1 MKSRSSRMPS
11 GIASVAVRAASRAQ
25 RALHGFG
32 AFGEGSLIVPPYR
45 LTCPRRMHIGARTV
59 IGPYAFISVLGERLG
74 ERYDGVLR
82 IGDDTSI
89 GQNFIVS
96 CAGSMVIGSDVL
108 ISSNVHIGDAIHGY
122 EDPDLP
128 VIAQPM
134 SRGYIIVADGA
145 FIGVNAVILP
155 NVRIGRHA
163 VVGAGAVVTRDVPD
177 FCVVAGN
184 PARIIRRYDANRRA
198 WVRTEATPRRL
209 LRTAA
214 DAQRAAPGAA
224 ADSDAPAPAEE
235 RRAA

>member
-1 MKSRSSRMPS
+1 MNITTSRMPA
-11 GIASVAVRAASRAQ
+11 GATGLAVRAISRVQ
-25 RALHGFG
+25 RNVHRFG

-45 LTCPRRMHIGARTV
+45 LTCPQRMQIGARTV
-59 IGPYAFISVLGERLG
+59 IGPYAFISVLGERFR
-74 ERYDGVLR
+74 ERYDGILR

-96 CAGSMVIGSDVL
+96 CAGSMVIGSNVL

-122 EDPDLP
+122 EDPDVP

-134 SRGYIIVADGA
+134 SRGYVIVADGA

-163 VVGAGAVVTRDVPD
+163 VVGAGAVVTQDVPD
-177 FCVVAGN
+177 FSVVAGN
-184 PARIIRRYDANRRA
+184 PARIIRRYDASRRA
-198 WVRTEATPRRL
+198 WLRAEASPRRI

-214 DAQRAAPGAA
+214 DALRLLPPADDIDEREQRAA
-224 ADSDAPAPAEE
+224 
-235 RRAA
+235 

>member
-1 MKSRSSRMPS
+1 MGTPSRMPM
-11 GIASVAVRAASRAQ
+11 GVAGLAVRAASRAQ
-25 RALHGFG
+25 RTLHRFG

-45 LTCPRRMHIGARTV
+45 LTSPRRMHIGARTV

-74 ERYDGVLR
+74 EQYDGVLR

-96 CAGSMVIGSDVL
+96 CAGSMVIGSHVL

-122 EDPDLP
+122 EDPELP

-134 SRGYIIVADGA
+134 SRGYVIVADGA

-163 VVGAGAVVTRDVPD
+163 VVGAGAVVTQDVPD
-177 FCVVAGN
+177 YCVAAGN

-198 WVRTEATPRRL
+198 WVRAEASPRRI

-214 DAQRAAPGAA
+214 DALRLLPPSDDIDEREQRAA
-224 ADSDAPAPAEE
+224 
-235 RRAA
+235 